1 MSAIRPDF
9 RGNYNRAELQE
20 GSRNTAKAQPIS
32 TGTALSAKD
41 AERARIAA
49 DIAAFQKRG
58 GKIQRIGNTPPPK
71 PDKRHLRER
80 VHDKFVN
87 AKAKRLA
94 EEAMAQGEE
103 E

>member
-9 RGNYNRAELQE
+9 RGNYNHADQRQ
-20 GSRNTAKAQPIS
+20 GSRDNAKAQPIS

-41 AERARIAA
+41 SERAKIAA
-49 DIAAFQKRG
+49 DIATFEKRG
-58 GKIQRIGNTPPPK
+58 GKVQRLGNTPSPQR
-71 PDKRHLRER
+71 DKRHLRER
-80 VHDKFVN
+80 VHDKFAN

-94 EEAMAQGEE
+94 EQAMGQDEE